1 MGINPRRAPP
11 GAPAARPTNAPQIKP
26 GVQAET
32 FRRAAADM
40 RKAGAPPNVIEPV
53 LAAEQEARQRLS
65 EAKASSKVEAAR
77 HAANQAQTAVESTE
91 AIVAAAEEAL
101 AKARERLERCKQRH
115 HERVA
120 AIQVEE
126 GLLVAAK
133 PAEIVAADMATKAS
147 RLLEWF
153 HETNPEVQLD
163 TNGDALE
170 PTIDETEH
178 AVVKE
183 TLKDLW
189 IDLQTRGGNPEAG
202 QALVVEWCTAPLAAK
217 SSGPLRAKPPIRTTP
232 YGPSIKPLTTIPI
245 AADRNRAESGMAPLG
260 VFAGRQDYLF
270 VNTSASSAVSAD
282 AVCI

>member
-77 HAANQAQTAVESTE
+77 HAASQAQTAVESAG

-101 AKARERLERCKQRH
+101 SKARERLERCKQRH

-120 AIQVEE
+120 AVQVEE
-126 GLLVAAK
+126 GFLVAAK
-133 PAEIVAADMATKAS
+133 PAEIVAADMATKAT

-153 HETNPEVQLD
+153 RDKFPEEQFQNHSLELKVAVQDLEAATFHVQKVLNLELRAASDDPGDMDADDEHDPSLSQAIRSAISGVDIAVLD
-163 TNGDALE
+163 TNGDTFVPA
-170 PTIDETEH
+170 IDETEH

-183 TLKDLW
+183 TFKDLW

-202 QALVVEWCTAPLAAK
+202 QALVLGTN
-217 SSGPLRAKPPIRTTP
+217 P
-232 YGPSIKPLTTIPI
+232 Y
-245 AADRNRAESGMAPLG
+245 
-260 VFAGRQDYLF
+260 
-270 VNTSASSAVSAD
+270 
-282 AVCI
+282 